1 MNTSDGFITCTSF
14 SWWGQVWWKWHTVL
28 VCVLW
33 SWHLLWHAPL
43 IISPSHSQGSD
54 RQPLQQP
61 DHSVRFDQFYFTYQD
76 VMSISENVR
85 LFFCYVPLYIVINL
99 AQLSESAHFFIINST
114 RISCQLR
121 TAISTTWPIIRSGGT
136 CRDIWYLST
145 IADKWLLIIQ
155 ILLRKAVIFLLIA
168 LKILIVNNIWL
179 VCSNSHIVITEFGRL
194 GSLIGRLQWMSSN
207 CYYRT
212 HTTSSLS
219 WSITWLIFTSSF
231 LCYVHHWPAVHCSAP
246 VQCNPCTT

>member
-1 MNTSDGFITCTSF
+1 MISSSTGKLRKKNCFGPISSLFSLSTAKLRKIRGKNECKNWWQKLVKTSDGYVICTSF

-85 LFFCYVPLYIVINL
+85 LFFCYGPQYIVIDL
-99 AQLSESAHFFIINST
+99 GQLSESAHFFILNST
-114 RISCQLR
+114 RISCQL
-121 TAISTTWPIIRSGGT
+121 ST
-136 CRDIWYLST
+136 
-145 IADKWLLIIQ
+145 
-155 ILLRKAVIFLLIA
+155 
-168 LKILIVNNIWL
+168 
-179 VCSNSHIVITEFGRL
+179 
-194 GSLIGRLQWMSSN
+194 
-207 CYYRT
+207 
-212 HTTSSLS
+212 
-219 WSITWLIFTSSF
+219 
-231 LCYVHHWPAVHCSAP
+231 
-246 VQCNPCTT
+246 

>member
-1 MNTSDGFITCTSF
+1 MASLHVTSF

-85 LFFCYVPLYIVINL
+85 LFCYVPMYIVINL
-99 AQLSESAHFFIINST
+99 AQLSGSAHFFIINST
-114 RISCQLR
+114 WISCQLHC
-121 TAISTTWPIIRSGGT
+121 AISITWRIIRSFGKS
-136 CRDIWYLST
+136 RDFW
-145 IADKWLLIIQ
+145 A
-155 ILLRKAVIFLLIA
+155 
-168 LKILIVNNIWL
+168 
-179 VCSNSHIVITEFGRL
+179 SHYF
-194 GSLIGRLQWMSSN
+194 
-207 CYYRT
+207 
-212 HTTSSLS
+212 H
-219 WSITWLIFTSSF
+219 SF
-231 LCYVHHWPAVHCSAP
+231 F
-246 VQCNPCTT
+246 

>member
-1 MNTSDGFITCTSF
+1 MASLHVTSS

-43 IISPSHSQGSD
+43 IISPRHSQGSD

-61 DHSVRFDQFYFTYQD
+61 DHGVRFDQFYFTYQD

-85 LFFCYVPLYIVINL
+85 LFFYVPLYIVINL

-121 TAISTTWPIIRSGGT
+121 SAISITWTIIRSGGT
-136 CRDIWYLST
+136 CRDVWDLST
-145 IADKWLLIIQ
+145 FADKYLASLYSQSCNIFATFLLRWLLVVNYILYVQ
-155 ILLRKAVIFLLIA
+155 ILTLWSQSLAALAASDRQTTVNVKQLL
-168 LKILIVNNIWL
+168 L
-179 VCSNSHIVITEFGRL
+179 
-194 GSLIGRLQWMSSN
+194 
-207 CYYRT
+207 
-212 HTTSSLS
+212 
-219 WSITWLIFTSSF
+219 
-231 LCYVHHWPAVHCSAP
+231 
-246 VQCNPCTT
+246 